1 MEGGGDGHDIH
12 LQVPVVLRSI
22 FHVQNEDLLKTG
34 WVFSEFWFQR
44 PPCQVV
50 SPTLPPACAFP
61 PFPRVP
67 KCSDLFL
74 FQTQFLDLRLATGV
88 RLGAKSRRR
97 GHGSRG
103 WMRWQLCHTCAV
115 LQTWTHLNRR
125 RKHTLRNWEGTG
137 TSRTW
142 ELFYFHLA

>member
-34 WVFSEFWFQR
+34 WVFSEFWFQS
-44 PPCQVV
+44 PPRQVV
-50 SPTLPPACAFP
+50 RPTLPPACAFP
-61 PFPRVP
+61 LFPCVP

-74 FQTQFLDLRLATGV
+74 LQTQFLDLRLATGV
-88 RLGAKSRRR
+88 LLGAKSRRR

-125 RKHTLRNWEGTG
+125 CKHTLRNWEGTG